1 MVWLRGCCDGLRL
14 NLPCGGLG
22 WTSVEI
28 GYRAGC
34 FRDWRRPEFV
44 GNRSGQ
50 TVLQPAAPAA
60 AAHPPPTPAARRG
73 PAPPPAP
80 AGPPLAAGSGLVG
93 AGLAGLLL
101 GFVLV
106 GFAFL

>member
-60 AAHPPPTPAARRG
+60 APPTRAA
-73 PAPPPAP
+73 PAPPPAR

-101 GFVLV
+101 GFVFV
-106 GFAFL
+106 GFAFLGDHAG